1 MTTMRVGR
9 DRFGK
14 SQKMFEEVKAK
25 CTVDQ
30 NDPEKKCLICD
41 IKYCPLIV
49 RK

>member
-1 MTTMRVGR
+1 MATRYVGR

-14 SQKMFEEVKAK
+14 SKKMFEEVKAN

-30 NDPEKKCLICD
+30 NDPEKKCLVCD
-41 IKYCPLIV
+41 VKYCPLIE